1 MPPASYA
8 LAAADAG
15 TGSICVVVAE
25 NDAERVASGV
35 GENPEA
41 RLAFTGDTGHA
52 QSEQF
57 LFGLAG
63 VAHADVQMH
72 LLRVG
77 PIGPAR
83 GNPVGSALEGQ
94 LPQPRPGTDDY
105 PAVHVFVDPHPQY
118 LAVEL
123 GKSARVRAVDHHLLK
138 ASEHTGIISAS
149 WSRPLLL
156 IRSLA

>member
-1 MPPASYA
+1 M
-8 LAAADAG
+8 
-15 TGSICVVVAE
+15 VAE
-25 NDAERVASGV
+25 NNAERVASGV

-77 PIGPAR
+77 RVGQRGGIQSAAR
-83 GNPVGSALEGQ
+83 WKANCRSPGLE
-94 LPQPRPGTDDY
+94 PMTTQP
-105 PAVHVFVDPHPQY
+105 
-118 LAVEL
+118 
-123 GKSARVRAVDHHLLK
+123 SM
-138 ASEHTGIISAS
+138 S
-149 WSRPLLL
+149 
-156 IRSLA
+156 SLTRIPSTWQ